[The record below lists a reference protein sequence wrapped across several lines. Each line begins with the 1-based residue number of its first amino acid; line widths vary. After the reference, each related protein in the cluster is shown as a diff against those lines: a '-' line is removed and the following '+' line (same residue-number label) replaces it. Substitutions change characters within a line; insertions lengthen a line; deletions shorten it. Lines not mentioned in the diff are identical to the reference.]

1 MLMSM
6 TYRFIFIANLKTGST
21 AIEEAI
27 AHHADIRLL
36 RTEWGKHMGIG
47 EIESRFSWLFSEIP
61 FDEYT
66 VIGVTRDPIEW
77 LISIYRSHLD
87 PKFDGVPVS
96 TAGMSFDEFL
106 DTWCEANSVQ
116 ILPQTS
122 RFIRSTGVNAVTRHL
137 RYETLAG
144 DLNKVL
150 QELKL
155 PPVTLTRAN
164 ASPSDAPFPVIGQ
177 EAERFIRHTYDAD
190 YRFRESP

>member
-1 MLMSM
+1 MSM

-77 LISIYRSHLD
+77 LVSIYRSHLD

-106 DTWCEANSVQ
+106 DTWCEAN
-116 ILPQTS
+116 
-122 RFIRSTGVNAVTRHL
+122 STGVNAVTRHL